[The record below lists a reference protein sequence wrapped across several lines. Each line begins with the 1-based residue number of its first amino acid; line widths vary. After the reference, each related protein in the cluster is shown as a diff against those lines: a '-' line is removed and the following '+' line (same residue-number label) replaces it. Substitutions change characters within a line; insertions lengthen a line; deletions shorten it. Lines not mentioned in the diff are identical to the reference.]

1 MLKTKPFWPVVQIF
15 DWYYYRSDK
24 PGYKPCP
31 PTLQEMR
38 SMSWQAFAAGGKGM
52 IFYSLFDLFRMNNTK
67 NNTEPF
73 EERFADVIEFTDQI
87 WKYKDIILSVEKINE
102 IEYKK
107 NDNVVFKQWKY
118 NDSNYIVIVNL
129 ERANEIFEINL
140 LNKCKVIK
148 EFGLGTFEQ
157 NENNIILNLQPI
169 DVFMIKYIF
178 DDSDNSEKSYSI
190 IIFVIIFLLIL
201 IILLLVFI
209 ARKYYIKKKNKIDF
223 NSKGTE
229 PILNNEM

>member
-15 DWYYYRSDK
+15 DWYWYRSDN
-24 PGYKPCP
+24 PEYKPCP

-38 SMSWQAFAAGGKGM
+38 SMSWQAFVAGGKGM

-73 EERFADVIEFTDQI
+73 EERFRDVIEFTDQI
-87 WKYKDIILSVEKINE
+87 WKYKDVILSVDKINE
-102 IEYKK
+102 IDYKK

-129 ERANEIFEINL
+129 ERTNEIFEINL
-140 LNKCKVIK
+140 LSKSKVIK
-148 EFGLGTFEQ
+148 EFGLGNFEQ
-157 NENNIILNLQPI
+157 NGNNIILSLQPI
-169 DVFMIKYIF
+169 DVFMIKYTF
-178 DDSDNSEKSYSI
+178 DNSDNSGKSHLI
-190 IIFVIIFLLIL
+190 IIFVIFLLIL
-201 IILLLVFI
+201 IVLIFLFV
-209 ARKYYIKKKNKIDF
+209 RKYYIKKKNKINY
-223 NSKGTE
+223 NSNGAE